1 MKNNIISVLTILV
14 VIAATACTKNIDP
27 NVASSGG
34 NSVASVG
41 STARFAISN
50 NRLYALEK
58 NTVTVVDIADPKN
71 LAIMTRQNLNQ
82 TLETI
87 FPFGDA
93 LFIGTT
99 NGVYG
104 YNISNPNLLTNPR
117 FINHLRA
124 CDPVVAN
131 DKNMYLTLRSGTACN
146 TANNMLQHYTYT
158 LPSSNEVQ
166 MQYVGQQ
173 TMLSPRGLAL
183 ANNNL
188 FVCDVPEGIK
198 VYTIG
203 ADGAPNYER
212 TQSMDGYECYDMIP
226 RGNNLIVQH
235 NKGVSFCDIADPV
248 GNFKVLKTIE

>member
-1 MKNNIISVLTILV
+1 MKNNIISVLVIIVTIV
-14 VIAATACTKNIDP
+14 ATACTKNIDP
-27 NVASSGG
+27 TSANGFGG
-34 NSVASVG
+34 NTVASVG

-50 NRLYALEK
+50 NRLYALGK
-58 NTVTVVDIADPKN
+58 NDVTVVDIADPKN
-71 LAIMTRQNLNQ
+71 MAIMTRQQLNQ
-82 TLETI
+82 ELETI

-99 NGVYG
+99 TGVYG

-146 TANNMLQHYTYT
+146 TQINMLQHYTYT
-158 LPSSNEVQ
+158 LPSSNDVQ
-166 MQYVGQQ
+166 MQYVNQQ
-173 TMLSPRGLAL
+173 TMVSPRGLAL

-188 FVCDVPEGIK
+188 FVCDAGIK
-198 VYTIG
+198 VYTLG
-203 ADGAPNYER
+203 SNGAPNYIK
-212 TQSMDGYECYDMIP
+212 TQAMDGYECYDMIP

-235 NKGVSFCDIADPV
+235 NKGVSFCNIADPV
-248 GNFKVLKTIE
+248 NDFKVLKTLE